1 MEDISHF
8 CGVIGNPALTSGDN
22 SSFVQVY
29 TLCFCRHRFTRGS
42 GRCAES
48 LQCGTSVVRSEPA
61 ARGSVQRL
69 LRVAP
74 GTRAE

>member
-48 LQCGTSVVRSEPA
+48 L
-61 ARGSVQRL
+61 
-69 LRVAP
+69 
-74 GTRAE
+74 